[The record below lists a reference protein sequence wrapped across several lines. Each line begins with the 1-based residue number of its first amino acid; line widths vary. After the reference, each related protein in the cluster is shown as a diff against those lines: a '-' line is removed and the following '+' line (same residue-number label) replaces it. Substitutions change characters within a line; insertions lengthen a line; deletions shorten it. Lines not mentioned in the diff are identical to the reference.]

1 MSLKSQNKIDTNR
14 VELEVVVDAETFEK
28 GLAAA
33 FKKQSKKISI
43 PGFRKGKVPRKM
55 CERTYGENVFYEDA
69 INALLNMEL
78 PALIVDN
85 KLNVVDTPKVEV
97 TAVSKEDGVTMKV
110 ICVTKPE
117 ISLEGYK
124 GIEAPKV
131 VKEIADE
138 DVDQQIE
145 SMRQRN
151 ARVVSVDDRA
161 AEMGDEV
168 NLNFEGFFG
177 DEAFDG
183 GKGEN
188 YQLKLGS
195 GQFIPGFEEQVAGH
209 NIGEN
214 FDVTVTFPEDY
225 QMDEYAGKEAV
236 FHCSIN
242 SISHEELPEL
252 DDEFV
257 KDTSDFDTVDELKA
271 DVRKKLEEN
280 AENAASNSFEN
291 AVTLKL
297 IEKVTDP
304 IPHCMFEHR
313 ADSLMNQFANQLK
326 AQGISMDLYL
336 QYTGMT
342 QDALKETYLERAENE
357 VKLRLALEKVA
368 ELEKLEVSDEDLE
381 AEVNRLAEENNL
393 TAEDV
398 KKRIYLEDLREDM
411 LATKAM
417 ELVKEAAVATDAPE
431 ETEEAP
437 AEEAAAT
444 EE

>member
-1 MSLKSQNKIDTNR
+1 MILKSSEKTDVNMTAL
-14 VELEVVVDAETFEK
+14 VATVDAETFEK
-28 GLAAA
+28 AIEAVYQQQ
-33 FKKQSKKISI
+33 KKNVSL
-43 PGFRKGKVPRKM
+43 PGFRKGKVPRRL
-55 CERTYGENVFYEDA
+55 CERTYGEGVFFEDA
-69 INALLNMEL
+69 LNLILNMEM
-78 PALIVDN
+78 PGVIAEAALNLVDA
-85 KLNVVDTPKVEV
+85 PKVEV
-97 TAVSKEDGVTMKV
+97 TSVSKEDGATVKI

-117 ISLEGYK
+117 IHIADYK
-124 GIEAPKV
+124 GMTAPKED
-131 VKEIADE
+131 KEITDE
-138 DVDQQIE
+138 DVAKQAE
-145 SMRQRN
+145 NVCKRN
-151 ARVVSVDDRA
+151 AKMVSVDDRA

-168 NLNFEGFFG
+168 TLDFEGFFG
-177 DEAFDG
+177 DTPFEG
-183 GKGEN
+183 GKGEDF
-188 YQLKLGS
+188 QLKLGS

-398 KKRIYLEDLREDM
+398 KKRIYLEVLREDM
-411 LATKAM
+411 LAS
-417 ELVKEAAVATDAPE
+417 
-431 ETEEAP
+431 
-437 AEEAAAT
+437 
-444 EE
+444 